1 VPGRPR
7 APRRLDDLCGSRRD
21 LLRGLAAVGVT
32 SIAAGVLVACGSS
45 EGEGGAA
52 TADGATA
59 GAAGDGTGATDGA
72 TGGSAAGEVSVPL
85 ADVPV
90 GEAVVVDSSAGRF
103 VVARPTEGEVV
114 AFSAA
119 CTHQGTPVV
128 ADGGLG
134 LRCPNHGSRF
144 DGTDGAVLQGP
155 ATEPLATVP
164 ARVDGD
170 QVVLSA

>member
-1 VPGRPR
+1 VPVTPRPTR
-7 APRRLDDLCGSRRD
+7 SLDDLCGSRRD

-32 SIAAGVLVACGSS
+32 SIAAGVLVACGS
-45 EGEGGAA
+45 GDG
-52 TADGATA
+52 GATA
-59 GAAGDGTGATDGA
+59 TAGGDATATGAGGDTAGEATTGATG
-72 TGGSAAGEVSVPL
+72 AAGEVSVPL

-103 VVARPTEGEVV
+103 VVAQPSAGEVV

-128 ADGGLG
+128 ADGGLE

-155 ATEPLATVP
+155 ATEPLPAVQ
-164 ARVDGD
+164 ARVEGD